1 MRASFL
7 LLAFLASALAQDA
20 PPVKIDLY
28 YETLCPY
35 SIEFVV
41 DQLYP
46 TWTILKDIMEVE
58 MFPFGNAHYK
68 QDGEGWS
75 FTCQHGNGECRAN
88 MIHAC
93 AKDHFKDINI
103 EMEFVNCLLSSDYP
117 PNAGATCAAQ
127 VGQDWAPID
136 ACVNSVEGEN
146 LLHEVAVEQEKL
158 KPALYY
164 VPWILVN
171 DVLDGDG
178 ESQDNLKKVVCDN
191 YTGTKP
197 EACNSPAPP
206 AQRPTTNKKS
216 ISPRMAIRL
225 ANRS

>member
-7 LLAFLASALAQDA
+7 LLAFLAS
-20 PPVKIDLY
+20 
-28 YETLCPY
+28 
-35 SIEFVV
+35 FVV

-58 MFPFGNAHYK
+58 MFPFGNAH
-68 QDGEGWS
+68 DGEGWS